1 MMRSFHAC
9 ACINTP
15 ACNNTTHNTCM
26 AEFVEQEASVSKTT
40 PTRKRPFGSP
50 SGKRSSW
57 KVSLT
62 HAINVLAKIHPDL
75 SGSVSVVFP
84 KEAERLREEIK
95 MLMVD
100 DARPCHWNRNQ
111 MKWSNERYDSTN
123 EHRVLNCDPIPF
135 LEALQAFAD
144 SSEYVKELK
153 IMGPEGTFIGIA
165 EARQIEWKQPEV
177 QHENE
182 STIDDVHADVRV
194 LGRVV
199 YLIARKAGITN
210 EELAA
215 AEDAE

>member
-1 MMRSFHAC
+1 MRSFHAC

-75 SGSVSVVFP
+75 SGSGSVVFP

-123 EHRVLNCDPIPF
+123 ENRVLNCDPIPF

-153 IMGPEGTFIGIA
+153 IMGPEGTLIGIT

-182 STIDDVHADVRV
+182 PESRVPSTMCMP
-194 LGRVV
+194 
-199 YLIARKAGITN
+199 T
-210 EELAA
+210 
-215 AEDAE
+215 